1 MTTMID
7 DFWSAME
14 KQTNEV
20 TEGTD
25 ILSEIFDT
33 VWKQWIDAENANQRD
48 LIRDNVAS
56 IRQQLIN

>member
-1 MTTMID
+1 MID